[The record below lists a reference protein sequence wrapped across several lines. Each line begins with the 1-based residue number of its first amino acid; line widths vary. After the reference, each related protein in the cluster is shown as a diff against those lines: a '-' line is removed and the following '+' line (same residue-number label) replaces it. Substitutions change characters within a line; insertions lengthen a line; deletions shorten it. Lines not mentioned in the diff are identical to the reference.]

1 MQAKKRSW
9 TSYTQEISTF
19 KYSAWLPNSVN
30 VLIWSVMTTRVL
42 QAEEEEFNSAR
53 WYFHGTPERQSSLS
67 SQCSLEKQKEQELN
81 WKAITA

>member
-1 MQAKKRSW
+1 
-9 TSYTQEISTF
+9 
-19 KYSAWLPNSVN
+19 
-30 VLIWSVMTTRVL
+30 MTTRVL